1 MFEREIK
8 FITDFS
14 LNNIKKLGSFFTLEN
29 LANAR
34 VHPAITQYISAE
46 IDYLI
51 YLDRQR
57 LLQKSDFDYSGP
69 ETAKHFE
76 AIAAEIKKN
85 KLIPFEDVKMR
96 VQRAVNFNVNFLL
109 RPHWTLRKFIFD
121 PDESRSSE
129 EVRLLMNYSWFYE
142 YYKQYF
148 QRVIERKKILS
159 LSKNEF
165 SERFIVFRKEL
176 VSSQFELFI
185 DDALTSLAEF
195 LNMGE
200 SIKDRLATGAV
211 EAFLKDSDLSDHA
224 MKLRQQL
231 SSDTKQKYSIADI
244 KEALL
249 SSIPAVRTIEISE
262 DEVDSQ
268 NDEETSI
275 ESLLLETQPPAEAE
289 DIPVEPVEPEEEESS
304 RDASESELD
313 VSIQITELLTTQLLG
328 DDSPKMPSESEPSK
342 SFDGVPAESI
352 IAEIK
357 AAQEAL
363 AAVTAK
369 SKEEPEPVEESIPEP
384 EEDQVDADAD
394 FMPEETDAP
403 EAEEPA
409 DSEDGNAF
417 VGINGDELEFGEPDN
432 DPILTSAI
440 SDEIADENNAE
451 SIHLHLP
458 DDDEVIA
465 DIEETA
471 KAEDETADETNAP
484 DTNEIV
490 QGEAA
495 KQEEPAEEE
504 EEPEEEE
511 SELFRYF
518 TTKETMR
525 IIGSVFA
532 NDQIDFVNTIERVAA
547 CNTFDQAQLI
557 LTSVFYSY
565 RVNPLTSKEA
575 RLLEDRVQKFMEERE
590 Q

>member
-129 EVRLLMNYSWFYE
+129 EVRLLLNYSWFYE

-148 QRVIERKKILS
+148 ARVIERKKILS

-176 VSSQFELFI
+176 VSSQMELFI

-224 MKLRQQL
+224 IMLRQQL
-231 SSDTKQKYSIADI
+231 SADPKQKYSIADI
-244 KEALL
+244 KETLL
-249 SSIPAVRTIEISE
+249 SKGPVVRTMEISDE
-262 DEVDSQ
+262 DETEAQGGNELTIDA
-268 NDEETSI
+268 
-275 ESLLLETQPPAEAE
+275 LLLESQPPVEKE
-289 DIPVEPVEPEEEESS
+289 DLPAIPEEEEEPA
-304 RDASESELD
+304 REETESELD
-313 VSIQITELLTTQLLG
+313 VSLQITELLTTQLLG
-328 DDSPKMPSESEPSK
+328 DDTAKSHIGDAEAPKT
-342 SFDGVPAESI
+342 FDGVPAESI

-357 AAQEAL
+357 AAQEAM
-363 AAVTAK
+363 AAVNAK
-369 SKEEPEPVEESIPEP
+369 SKEEPEEPSTEEEEQQVDEISEFIPDEVTDA
-384 EEDQVDADAD
+384 EELESLVDADG
-394 FMPEETDAP
+394 EEPDIDLSDSDMFSTSTVSDEIGNEIEESPIHLNIPDDEEFIYEDEEP
-403 EAEEPA
+403 EAEDEESTEEEPA
-409 DSEDGNAF
+409 PPEEE
-417 VGINGDELEFGEPDN
+417 IKEEEKPLPEKEP
-432 DPILTSAI
+432 
-440 SDEIADENNAE
+440 
-451 SIHLHLP
+451 
-458 DDDEVIA
+458 V
-465 DIEETA
+465 
-471 KAEDETADETNAP
+471 
-484 DTNEIV
+484 
-490 QGEAA
+490 
-495 KQEEPAEEE
+495 QEEPATE
-504 EEPEEEE
+504 EEPEEEEEE

-525 IIGSVFA
+525 MISALFA
-532 NDQIDFVNTIERVAA
+532 NDQIDFVNTIERIAA
-547 CNTFDQAQLI
+547 CSSYDQAKLI

-565 RVNPLTSKEA
+565 RVNPLTSREA
-575 RLLEDRVQKFMEERE
+575 KLLEDRVQKYMEERE